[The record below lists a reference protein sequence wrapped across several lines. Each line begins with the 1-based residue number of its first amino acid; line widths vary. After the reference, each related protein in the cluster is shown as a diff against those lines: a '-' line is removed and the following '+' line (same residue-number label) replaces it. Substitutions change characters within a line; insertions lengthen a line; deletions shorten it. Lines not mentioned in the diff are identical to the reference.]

1 VNIFGKILTQDDI
14 SILLYES
21 TIHIDSQ
28 ASIESTQGFIKIYNA
43 AEFTNNIFLKGKAG
57 IEIRAAERVKN
68 NKIIATHGLLSITTK
83 SFDSSGNIEADV
95 LHIEITSPV
104 SGGSGVEISG
114 EIKTQHDAT
123 ILLGGDRLEIVVGS
137 TMSIAGLL
145 MIKDAYEFT
154 NNIYLWAKQGIY
166 ISDGGVGAGVIN
178 NKEIIT
184 PGTFEIWSKS
194 FDNYNYIEVTDL
206 AKILLGHYFTN
217 QASGMIKLG
226 GLLIRNPWQPVPQFT
241 NLGIIEI
248 GTLGA
253 TIDAVS
259 ASFLA
264 IAGSVERGCARF
276 IDGRCGTAPWAY
288 VNCHIYEEHVARWNK
303 LKQESSV

>member
-1 VNIFGKILTQDDI
+1 M
-14 SILLYES
+14 
-21 TIHIDSQ
+21 
-28 ASIESTQGFIKIYNA
+28 
-43 AEFTNNIFLKGKAG
+43 
-57 IEIRAAERVKN
+57 
-68 NKIIATHGLLSITTK
+68 
-83 SFDSSGNIEADV
+83 
-95 LHIEITSPV
+95 

-114 EIKTQHDAT
+114 KIKTQHDAT
-123 ILLGGDRLEIVVGS
+123 IILGGSKIVLVVGS
-137 TMSIAGLL
+137 TMSIEGFL
-145 MIKDAYEFT
+145 MIKGAYEFT

-166 ISDGGVGAGVIN
+166 ISDLGGKGVGVVN

-184 PGTFEIWSKS
+184 HGTFEVWSKS
-194 FDNYNYIEVTDL
+194 FDNYNYVEVVNI
-206 AKILLGHYFTN
+206 AKFVLTHSFSN

-226 GLLIRNPWQPVPQFT
+226 GLLVQNPWHRISQFT

-248 GTLGA
+248 DTLGA

-288 VNCHIYEEHVARWNK
+288 VNCHIYE
-303 LKQESSV
+303 